1 MPPQNPAILYGR
13 ATHFSIIIQEAANH
27 MKSIHQQLSQG
38 THIITG
44 IIEVYGSSRTKND
57 DETHWTLLTAF
68 EAWRDLTGNIQNDLL
83 FLMREDL
90 TEQELHDKLDRLQA
104 LQIVTV
110 KILVGTA
117 NRATILE
124 IIDDDVQSDDDLN
137 AIVAKRKRPLT
148 ITDGLFGEF
157 ELDEYMD
164 WYEGIIT
171 WGALQ
176 VKIYV
181 SDDES
186 ARQHEFA
193 VLKQLWTKL
202 DEYDRLFK
210 DAIAIE
216 LLASKNN
223 AWLSDNETA
232 LTAEEFKERLQLH
245 SLQVAPNGDY
255 KLSFDDGDLFWGHW
269 IIVSGN
275 IISGIDKISVAG

>member
-1 MPPQNPAILYGR
+1 MILVGDFHEIVCKNPQISLIIYSKSVNLP
-13 ATHFSIIIQEAANH
+13 IIIPEAASH
-27 MKSIHQQLSQG
+27 MKSIQQQLPQG
-38 THIITG
+38 IHIITG
-44 IIEVYGSSRTKND
+44 IIEAYGSSRTKND

-68 EAWRDLTGNIQNDLL
+68 EAWRDLTGDIQNDLL

-90 TEQELHDKLDRLQA
+90 TEQELHDKLDRLLA

-148 ITDGLFGEF
+148 ITHSLFGEF
-157 ELDEYMD
+157 ELDDYMD
-164 WYEGIIT
+164 WYEGTIT
-171 WGALQ
+171 RGTLQ
-176 VKIYV
+176 VKMYV

-186 ARQHEFA
+186 ARQNEFA
-193 VLKQLWTKL
+193 VLKQLWTKF
-202 DEYDRLFK
+202 DHYDRLFK

-245 SLQVAPNGDY
+245 SLQVAPNGDHHLWQHY
-255 KLSFDDGDLFWGHW
+255 HRY
-269 IIVSGN
+269 
-275 IISGIDKISVAG
+275 